1 MISFLIENAIG
12 LGNRPCATDYKDYGD
27 KLCKPIDPCAKDQ
40 TCVNQ
45 VRSCSNNN
53 GDAVCGSCLAGAT
66 EINGW
71 CYTVDIPVI
80 TNIDGDGT
88 AAAVVGDTSAVQ
100 NPQLATHRFQTSWVI
115 TGNYLNNI
123 TDVELDQGGS
133 KVFSSADGL
142 IFQRGDTNMTGKI
155 LLPALLTV
163 GAFTLVINRFGGQAS
178 AQVYVLQGESVTS
191 APEPAG
197 TNCKYGGMK
206 ITSASGA
213 SYVCSAEQ
221 QQTYF
226 YVGSFATPNKWEA
239 DLLLNS
245 DYSQFC
251 TAIGKQYVSAQ
262 TFRHT
267 FNTDIGNGWFAS
279 GEYYFGPRRCDGDTW
294 YAGPNDPNSVTTVWV
309 YVGTGT
315 CNDNGPGN
323 ITVEDHTLITCQ

>member
-1 MISFLIENAIG
+1 MIDKSYGYFVVLVTVFFSCFSGCSSKSSNCQTGEGCNGNG
-12 LGNRPCATDYKDYGD
+12 LCIVDTGKCECYEGYTGNRCQTCSDGYIKTGD
-27 KLCKPIDPCAKDQ
+27 K
-40 TCVNQ
+40 
-45 VRSCSNNN
+45 
-53 GDAVCGSCLAGAT
+53 
-66 EINGW
+66 
-71 CYTVDIPVI
+71 CYTNDIPEI
-80 TNIDGDGT
+80 TGIDGDGT

-100 NPQLATHRFQTSWVI
+100 NPQLATHRFRNSWVI
-115 TGNYLNNI
+115 TGNYINNI
-123 TDVELDQGGS
+123 TDVELQVGGV
-133 KVFSSADGL
+133 KVFNSADGL

-163 GAFTLVINRFGGQAS
+163 GAFTLVVNSLGGQAS
-178 AQVYVLQGESVTS
+178 AQVFVLQGDKGDKGDTGPA
-191 APEPAG
+191 AP
-197 TNCKYGGMK
+197 
-206 ITSASGA
+206 
-213 SYVCSAEQ
+213 
-221 QQTYF
+221 QTYF